1 MNKRLSQGLKTAL
14 KVVVSATL
22 LYLVFSKLGVANLW
36 ETLKQSSLISFIAAF
51 VLVLGSKWLSHL
63 RLQHYLGSI
72 DLSIPQLS
80 HWKLYLQ
87 GMFYNLFLPGGI
99 GGDAYKAYVLSRHFP
114 VKVKRI
120 VAALF
125 LDRLSGLTA
134 LTALTLLIS
143 SLYFGLYA
151 APIDS
156 VLKSV
161 QPLMRYA
168 IVLTPLVVLAFYAIH
183 RIWFSYTLSVFYPTT
198 ALSVVLQVIQVV
210 AAYVLLLGLG
220 SFENAWPFLLI
231 FTLSSML
238 SVLPLSIG
246 GIGLREVTFF
256 YGAQWLQLD
265 SEMAVALSVLFF
277 AINALVSL
285 LGLPYHF
292 KPDFK
297 AAP

>member
-161 QPLMRYA
+161 QSLMRYA

-292 KPDFK
+292 KPAFK
-297 AAP
+297 ATS